1 MDQILK
7 CNTKTTKQLEKNTNS
22 MLFYISLSNSFFELV
37 SSCKGKKSKNKQMGL
52 HQIKNILHNK
62 GNYQQNENTTY
73 GMVEEICNDIFNKGL
88 ISKVYR
94 TQYQKNQT
102 ILLANGKDLNRHF
115 SRKRHIMAKRHMKRC
130 STSLIIWKCK
140 SNHNELLPH
149 ICQMVILKKIANN
162 KCWGGCGEKQT
173 LCTVEG
179 NVYWWSHYGKPY
191 RDLLKKKKDIELP

>member
-37 SSCKGKKSKNKQMGL
+37 SSCKGKKRKNKQMGL

-94 TQYQKNQT
+94 TQYQK
-102 ILLANGKDLNRHF
+102 
-115 SRKRHIMAKRHMKRC
+115 
-130 STSLIIWKCK
+130 
-140 SNHNELLPH
+140 
-149 ICQMVILKKIANN
+149 
-162 KCWGGCGEKQT
+162 
-173 LCTVEG
+173 
-179 NVYWWSHYGKPY
+179 
-191 RDLLKKKKDIELP
+191 KKKTNK